1 MQKKLLVLAIAGFAA
16 APAYAQWTMMNV
28 QSPTPGVNI
37 FGILDQALETGNWG
51 DGSVSRLTGS
61 GYSTQRFGVRGNE
74 DIGGGTRANFWL
86 EASLGPDVG
95 TGGANATTTSRG
107 ASSSAATA
115 QTTFQQWDR
124 AATIGL
130 SNANMGA
137 INLGRQYTPW
147 FSAWARSDAFRVAG
161 VGSSYALQAVQNTRM
176 NNSLRYDSPSWGGFQ
191 LVLGYAI
198 ADQGAAYGYTESV
211 GGSCDGTTAA
221 RTCPNGSTGL
231 NINQKNSGRQ
241 GGFALLFDKG
251 PWMGSF
257 GYARINSVAAMGA
270 AAPVVSTEWSVNGSY
285 DFGVAKLLLNYSHF
299 NNDTNPKTLDANNWS
314 VQGRFPFGPHAI
326 IAGYEALHNKVTSSA
341 DAKHLSL
348 QYAYSMSKRTTLY
361 ATYARMSNDDKATFS
376 LLSGSALTNNAA
388 VGFDPSAFQF
398 GVNHTF

>member
-1 MQKKLLVLAIAGFAA
+1 MQKKLLVLAIAGFAT

-51 DGSVSRLTGS
+51 DGSVSRMTGS

-74 DIGGGTRANFWL
+74 DLGGGARANFWL

-95 TGGANATTTSRG
+95 TGGAGVTTP
-107 ASSSAATA
+107 SAAASTKTTG
-115 QTTFQQWDR
+115 TTFQQWDR

-130 SNANMGA
+130 SWAGA
-137 INLGRQYTPW
+137 GAFNLGRQYTPW
-147 FSAWARSDAFRVAG
+147 FSAWNRSDAFRVAG
-161 VGSSYALQAVQNTRM
+161 VGSSYALQLQNTRM
-176 NNSLRYDSPSWGGFQ
+176 NNSLRWDSPQWGGFQ
-191 LVLGYAI
+191 IVLGYAI
-198 ADQGAAYGYTESV
+198 ADQGAAYGYTESI
-211 GGSCDGTTAA
+211 GGNCDGSTAA
-221 RTCPNGSTGL
+221 RTCPNATTGL
-231 NINQKNSGRQ
+231 NVNQKNSGRQ
-241 GGFALLFDKG
+241 GGGALLFDMG

-270 AAPVVSTEWSVNGSY
+270 AAPVVTTQWSLNGAY
-285 DFGVAKLLLNYSHF
+285 DFGVAKVLVNYSRW
-299 NNDTNPKTLDANNWS
+299 NNDTNPKTVDNSEWS
-314 VQGRFPFGPHAI
+314 LQGRFPFGPHAVI
-326 IAGYEALHNKVTSSA
+326 VGYEALHNKTTSSA
-341 DAKHLSL
+341 DAKHISL

-376 LLSGSALTNNAA
+376 LLSGPSLTNNAA